1 MEDIHEHLRYPV
13 GKQYIHETYT
23 IELRNANIQ
32 EIKNLPIK
40 LNELV
45 EKLSPEKL
53 ANPYRPDG
61 WTGNQVI
68 HHLADSHMNCLM
80 RLKLALTENAPVIKP
95 YIEQEW
101 AKLSDYNLPIQVS
114 LSMIESIHLKLGVL
128 LDNMKDEDFERTFTH
143 PQYNFTRPL
152 HYLVSLYAW
161 HGRHHLGHLSILL
174 NK

>member
-13 GKQYIHETYT
+13 GKQQILNTYT
-23 IELRNANIQ
+23 AELRNANIL
-32 EIKNLPIK
+32 EIKNLPSELNK
-40 LNELV
+40 LV
-45 EKLSPEKL
+45 QKLSPQQL
-53 ANPYRPDG
+53 AQPYRPEG
-61 WTGNQVI
+61 WTGTQVI

-80 RLKLALTENAPVIKP
+80 RLKLGLTEEAPVIKP

-101 AKLSDYNLPIQVS
+101 AKLQDYTLPIQVS
-114 LSMIESIHLKLGVL
+114 LNMIEAIHIKLGTL
-128 LDNMKDEDFERTFTH
+128 LNHMTDEDFERTFTH